1 MKQIYYLFCLSFINS
16 TCSIMTTWFLF
27 VTVKLMMIC
36 MCLQAL
42 YMYASFNENDIMYA
56 QICLP
61 YKIFQFNL
69 PDFVIFIN
77 YIFVCQTGS
86 YVTLPSLNVGRVDHG
101 CARYDNLQGWVAQ
114 PLKLPESW
122 QKTAV
127 TPRRHKNSS
136 VSMTPRRK
144 YNLLKLR
151 IHQEITSKYSN
162 LYILNK
168 SFSPWTLGP
177 NKLDSWRRKKTV

>member
-1 MKQIYYLFCLSFINS
+1 MVSVCYREVDDDLHVSSS
-16 TCSIMTTWFLF
+16 TVQCTC
-27 VTVKLMMIC
+27 TV
-36 MCLQAL
+36 

-101 CARYDNLQGWVAQ
+101 CARYDNLQG
-114 PLKLPESW
+114 
-122 QKTAV
+122 
-127 TPRRHKNSS
+127 
-136 VSMTPRRK
+136 
-144 YNLLKLR
+144 
-151 IHQEITSKYSN
+151 
-162 LYILNK
+162 
-168 SFSPWTLGP
+168 
-177 NKLDSWRRKKTV
+177 